1 MLKKYHLKD
10 YSFLLFLL
18 VIIAMGIGVTVIN
31 SVNDNYTVKQAVGV
45 GVSVL
50 IMLILSL
57 IDYHFITK
65 FTLPLY
71 ITFSDILSFQTF
83 LLIPP
88 FLALLN
94 SISQGVFS

>member
-1 MLKKYHLKD
+1 
-10 YSFLLFLL
+10 
-18 VIIAMGIGVTVIN
+18 MGIGVTVIN

-71 ITFSDILSFQTF
+71 ITVFPKSEDYILGYLEMNKKNIE
-83 LLIPP
+83 LLTY
-88 FLALLN
+88 
-94 SISQGVFS
+94 SEYECG